1 MSRSRDAPWDR
12 MALALQVGYYLSGKI
27 AQPVS
32 AALSQVAAGS
42 SRFTRVCVTLARAID
57 AREQRTRLG
66 GLFTEAVPLSEEQA
80 VKRGSELLGEAL
92 VVGIGL
98 GVLVHQV
105 QRSDQL
111 ARIAQ
116 EQQQQ
121 QELETQAAFRAHVT
135 AMEQRILARL
145 EAIEKRLPPPSSRPA
160 ENGRRNRWWI

>member
-1 MSRSRDAPWDR
+1 
-12 MALALQVGYYLSGKI
+12 MALALQVAYYLSGKI

-32 AALSQVAAGS
+32 AALSKVAAGS
-42 SRFTRVCVTLARAID
+42 SRFTRVCVALARAID

-111 ARIAQ
+111 ARITQ
-116 EQQQQ
+116 EQQQE
-121 QELETQAAFRAHVT
+121 QELATQAAFRAHVT
-135 AMEQRILARL
+135 AMEQRILSRL
-145 EAIEKRLPPPSSRPA
+145 DAIEKRLPPPSSSVRSSRG
-160 ENGRRNRWWI
+160 NWRWL